1 MFSKEK
7 LLLKCA
13 LFISFLKRQFPII
26 LIQELKRIEKS
37 ISNFCYCLNKLYGH
51 FLLTWKNA
59 KLTKYSLNK
68 MTSCK
73 NIILLKAI
81 EFRSVLSHFNSDVSE
96 SEAFH
101 GFLKM

>member
-1 MFSKEK
+1 
-7 LLLKCA
+7 
-13 LFISFLKRQFPII
+13 
-26 LIQELKRIEKS
+26 
-37 ISNFCYCLNKLYGH
+37 
-51 FLLTWKNA
+51 
-59 KLTKYSLNK
+59 

-81 EFRSVLSHFNSDVSE
+81 EFRIVLSHFNSDISE

>member
-13 LFISFLKRQFPII
+13 LFISFLKRQFPI
-26 LIQELKRIEKS
+26 LFNSRTEEDREV
-37 ISNFCYCLNKLYGH
+37 NFQFLLLFNKLYGH
-51 FLLTWKNA
+51 FLLTWKDA

-73 NIILLKAI
+73 TIILLKAI

>member
-1 MFSKEK
+1 MCSIHFFFKK
-7 LLLKCA
+7 DN
-13 LFISFLKRQFPII
+13 FPFF